1 MKNVFVLL
9 LFIMTCQVALPQ
21 QGISETGLW
30 SQYFYNVPI
39 KGKFRVA
46 GDFQF
51 RTYELTSDFQQFIAR
66 AAIAYTPAV
75 GTVELHAGYGYFY
88 GEPFGDSD
96 AGTSEHRLHQDV

>member
-1 MKNVFVLL
+1 
-9 LFIMTCQVALPQ
+9 MTCQVALPQ